1 LVTQSRRRERLPRG
15 IKVRSDT
22 IYAISSW
29 KEMMFLLGPRLA
41 LVLGLFLL
49 PFVVPNMYW
58 QRIICIFGV
67 YALLAIGFDF
77 LSGFVG
83 LISLGGAMFV
93 GFGGYI
99 SGLLNA
105 NYGIPIVLSMPIG
118 TLAGALLS
126 TAALLPCLRLRGIYF
141 VLVSFTYPLVAIRL
155 IVATGAVGGTE
166 GISGLDVMPNLWVSQ
181 YLILVLVL
189 VCTFAFR
196 RLVSEDIGVVFRGLK
211 DNDQAIRA
219 SGISLT
225 RYRAAAVFI
234 AALPGCFAGAYLTHI
249 YGWVGTSLFA
259 LDFSVLP
266 LAATV
271 VGGAGTLAGPVLGCL
286 ILVPVLE
293 FLRAFGTLRIVFYS
307 IIIVLFIV
315 FWSEG
320 LLNYIGRKYEEFER
334 WVKV

>member
-1 LVTQSRRRERLPRG
+1 
-15 IKVRSDT
+15 
-22 IYAISSW
+22 
-29 KEMMFLLGPRLA
+29 MMFLLGPRLA

-49 PFVVPNMYW
+49 PVVVPDMYW

-105 NYGIPIVLSMPIG
+105 TYGIPIVLSMPIG
-118 TLAGALLS
+118 TLAGALIC
-126 TAALLPCLRLRGIYF
+126 TALLLPCLRLRGIYF

-189 VCTFAFR
+189 ACLFALR
-196 RLVSEDIGVVFRGLK
+196 RLVSEDVGVVFRGLK

-266 LAATV
+266 VAATV

-286 ILVPVLE
+286 ILVPILE

-320 LLNYIGRKYEEFER
+320 LLNYFRRKYEEFER